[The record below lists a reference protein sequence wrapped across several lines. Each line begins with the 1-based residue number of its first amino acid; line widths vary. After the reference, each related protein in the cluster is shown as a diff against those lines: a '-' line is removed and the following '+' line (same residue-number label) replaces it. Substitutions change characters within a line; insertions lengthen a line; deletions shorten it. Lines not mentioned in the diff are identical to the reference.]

1 MSSVFVSNMLVAV
14 SNWLQ
19 ISLINNK
26 SSLLIVG
33 VFTLSLAISNPII
46 QFLNLQLRSLLIVDK
61 GQVNKFN
68 SYFSTRAFTTL
79 LIVVIGFLIASVIT
93 DDYSHKKI
101 ILLIFV
107 TYGID
112 ALIDIFNAYQHA
124 QEKFTILAYSV
135 AYRAISAIVGLS
147 LGYYFFNS
155 IIYGLFFSI
164 VLKIAVLLNDF
175 FIVNKMLN
183 IKIKLFLTRE
193 IFVIVKKGFPL
204 GLTLI
209 IASLNV
215 NMSKYFIEYHFGTEV
230 QGAISTMS
238 YLIAIGTLFIAA
250 MGQVFLPKLARLYK
264 TNSSESLKA
273 MNFKYLGSTFL
284 VGVSLIF
291 FSFIWGKSFL
301 ELFFSE
307 NLLPYAY
314 LFGYIMIAAQFI
326 YLASA
331 QGYSLT
337 SVDLLKHQFYIGLF
351 VLVLNFLLNLIFGK
365 TFGIIGLVLFP
376 GFVFMIQF
384 LMGVYLFNSKLTIK

>member
-1 MSSVFVSNMLVAV
+1 MLVAV

-19 ISLINNK
+19 ISLINKK
-26 SSLLIVG
+26 SSLLVVG

-46 QFLNLQLRSLLIVDK
+46 QFLNLQLRSLLIVDDGK
-61 GQVNKFN
+61 ANNFN
-68 SYFSTRAFTTL
+68 SYLSTRVFTTL
-79 LIVVIGFLIASVIT
+79 LIVIIGFFIAYLIT

-101 ILLIFV
+101 ILLIFL
-107 TYGID
+107 TYSID

-124 QEKFTILAYSV
+124 HEKFTILAYSV
-135 AYRAISAIVGLS
+135 AYRAIAAIVGLS

-155 IIYGLFFSI
+155 LIYGLCFAI
-164 VLKIAVLLNDF
+164 LLKIVVLANDF
-175 FIVNKMLN
+175 FLVNKMLSEK
-183 IKIKLFLTRE
+183 IKIFLTKD
-193 IFVIVKKGFPL
+193 IIKIVRKGLPL

-250 MGQVFLPKLARLYK
+250 MGQVFLPKLSRLY
-264 TNSSESLKA
+264 NIGNSESLKA
-273 MNFKYLGSTFL
+273 MNLKYLGATFL
-284 VGVSLIF
+284 VGLGLIF
-291 FSFIWGKSFL
+291 FSFIWSKPFL
-301 ELFFSE
+301 ALFFSE
-307 NLLPYAY
+307 NLMPYSY
-314 LFGYIMIAAQFI
+314 LFGFIMISAQFI

-337 SVDLLKHQFYIGLF
+337 SVDLLKQQFYIGLV
-351 VLVLNFLLNLIFGK
+351 VLALNFLLNLILGD
-365 TFGIIGLVLFP
+365 TFGVLGLVLYP

-384 LMGVYLFNSKLTIK
+384 FLGVYLFNSKLAVK